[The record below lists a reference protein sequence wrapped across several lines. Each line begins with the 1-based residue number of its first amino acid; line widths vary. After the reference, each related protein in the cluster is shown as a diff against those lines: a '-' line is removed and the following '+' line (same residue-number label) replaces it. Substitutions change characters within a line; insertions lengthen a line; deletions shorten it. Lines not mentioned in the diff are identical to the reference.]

1 MKRIIE
7 ANFHPAG
14 SVRIEDSFW
23 SPRLDTFFRVT
34 LPDSLDKLEKDGV
47 LENYENL
54 IAGRLNT
61 HKGCPWHDGLLLETI
76 RGAADYLMRGE
87 RDPSLVERLD
97 RYAALIE
104 RAQLS
109 SGGGYLSTYTM
120 LDRPHQR
127 YGENGGNIQWQHDL
141 YNNGALLEAGVHH
154 YRATGNTR
162 LLECAVRGYRRA
174 AEEMDCS
181 RP

>member
-47 LENYENL
+47 LDNYENL
-54 IAGRLNT
+54 IAGRFNT

-76 RGAADYLMRGE
+76 RGASDYIKRGE
-87 RDPSLVERLD
+87 TSP
-97 RYAALIE
+97 ALID
-104 RAQLS
+104 RL
-109 SGGGYLSTYTM
+109 SGG
-120 LDRPHQR
+120 RPCGPRHPLLHR
-127 YGENGGNIQWQHDL
+127 RHPAGHAGG
-141 YNNGALLEAGVHH
+141 
-154 YRATGNTR
+154 R
-162 LLECAVRGYRRA
+162 RRA
-174 AEEMDCS
+174 AHRLKAPVE
-181 RP
+181 